1 MKLLIASNNAHKVR
15 EIEEIL
21 SGYFDEMVTMR
32 EAGLDINV
40 VEDGLTFRDNAV
52 KKATE
57 ILEKSGFDATLA
69 DDTGLCVDA
78 LGGAPGVFSARYA
91 GEGHDTDANNA
102 LLMENMKEVPDE
114 QRSALA
120 ASPAA
125 WLSPGKGGP
134 CWWPRE
140 RRRGCSC
147 ARLPG
152 RTASATTPT
161 SSTRL
166 SASPSRSSQARR
178 RTASATA
185 GRLWTPC
192 ARLWTRRTM
201 PDEDRRL
208 FRHPR
213 GHIGRQTVL

>member
-32 EAGLDINV
+32 EAGLDIDV

-78 LGGAPGVFSARYA
+78 LGGAPGVYSARYA
-91 GEGHDTDANNA
+91 GEGHDTAANNA

-114 QRSALA
+114 QRTCRFSCCVALA
-120 ASPAA
+120 RKGLPVLVAEGKAEGLLLRAPAGA
-125 WLSPGKGGP
+125 NGFGYDPYFFYPPLGKSFA
-134 CWWPRE
+134 E
-140 RRRGCSC
+140 LTSEEKNSVSHRRAALDALRKALDAENK
-147 ARLPG
+147 AR
-152 RTASATTPT
+152 
-161 SSTRL
+161 
-166 SASPSRSSQARR
+166 
-178 RTASATA
+178 
-185 GRLWTPC
+185 
-192 ARLWTRRTM
+192 
-201 PDEDRRL
+201 
-208 FRHPR
+208 
-213 GHIGRQTVL
+213 

>member
-114 QRSALA
+114 QRTCRFSCCVALA
-120 ASPAA
+120 RKGRPVLVAEGKAEGLLLHAPAGA
-125 WLSPGKGGP
+125 NGFGYDPYFFYPPLGKSFA
-134 CWWPRE
+134 E
-140 RRRGCSC
+140 LTSEEKNSVSHRRAALDALRKALDAENK
-147 ARLPG
+147 AR
-152 RTASATTPT
+152 
-161 SSTRL
+161 
-166 SASPSRSSQARR
+166 
-178 RTASATA
+178 
-185 GRLWTPC
+185 
-192 ARLWTRRTM
+192 
-201 PDEDRRL
+201 
-208 FRHPR
+208 
-213 GHIGRQTVL
+213 